1 MSTHSQSPEP
11 SAPLS
16 SQTKHHGSGRHWTDE
31 ESALLEKHRQEYR
44 DANDAARAEIFSRVL
59 QDMLDILP
67 NGKSFKKEERSAVKK
82 DIKEWFARYSR
93 KRSQKMPRM
102 GKSWHARHVFQHEN
116 KDAIDTEAKR
126 LCAKAIEEGQKRPK
140 GGDPT
145 HFDFRERV
153 VTQMMG
159 KLKKREKD
167 VLQRTA
173 EEYNKK
179 GVDPELKSKLA
190 VKNCTAWMHAFSKE
204 LYDTM
209 GVWVFI
215 LGCYLKPDGN
225 LDVSTYDFNQELGN
239 GKDFIDNHSWTF
251 HEEGISV
258 SSWRAHNEEYYGLE
272 DLALAKGG
280 HRSQGAMTLEKNLY
294 LEPILPNPS
303 KPPLKT
309 SRDIQIWRLNVLRTF
324 VNQHYTGQSKGSA
337 PWTAIGSKLLDF
349 IDLEYIPPAW
359 RSVNGEGNNF
369 YKFLDP
375 SKFPMEMV
383 TEALQ
388 FCVGKG
394 KKPGRSKGQRRG
406 RAATESPS
414 DEEARPKR
422 KEGVED
428 RQFDDNSWKD
438 LDVDKPAKKRTEQF
452 SKDDWT
458 PDWDGSDDDG
468 EDLDVEK
475 PTKKPTKQ
483 HDEHREDGSD
493 DSDSDSDNGQE
504 RPKQDTLTEPTVK
517 PSRVN
522 PTLEEDRD
530 SGSDLGSDDATI
542 TVDTSPELQPR
553 YNDTRALSHE
563 VPSDTEVLADDTF
576 WEADLGCGVESADR
590 AKKRKFTDEEDTP
603 CKFPRLEK
611 GYKLGPRSA
620 RPGKVKC

>member
-1 MSTHSQSPEP
+1 M
-11 SAPLS
+11 
-16 SQTKHHGSGRHWTDE
+16 
-31 ESALLEKHRQEYR
+31 
-44 DANDAARAEIFSRVL
+44 
-59 QDMLDILP
+59 
-67 NGKSFKKEERSAVKK
+67 
-82 DIKEWFARYSR
+82 
-93 KRSQKMPRM
+93 
-102 GKSWHARHVFQHEN
+102 
-116 KDAIDTEAKR
+116 
-126 LCAKAIEEGQKRPK
+126 
-140 GGDPT
+140 
-145 HFDFRERV
+145 
-153 VTQMMG
+153 
-159 KLKKREKD
+159 KKREKD
-167 VLQRTA
+167 VLQRPA

-190 VKNCTAWMHAFSKE
+190 VKNCTARMHAFSKE

-209 GVWVFI
+209 GVRVFI

-239 GKDFIDNHSWTF
+239 GKDFIDNHSRTF
-251 HEEGISV
+251 HEEGIS
-258 SSWRAHNEEYYGLE
+258 
-272 DLALAKGG
+272 
-280 HRSQGAMTLEKNLY
+280 
-294 LEPILPNPS
+294 
-303 KPPLKT
+303 
-309 SRDIQIWRLNVLRTF
+309 
-324 VNQHYTGQSKGSA
+324 HYTGQSKGSA

-394 KKPGRSKGQRRG
+394 KKPSRSKGQRRG

-458 PDWDGSDDDG
+458 PDRDGSDDDG

-483 HDEHREDGSD
+483 HDKHREDGSD
-493 DSDSDSDNGQE
+493 DSDSDSNNGQG

-620 RPGKVKC
+620 RPGKVKCRAASAVIQATVKPAQATNLRSDTTKASNSFDFTKSSGVNAKRPVPSKQKESEAGPSQQPSIDVPTKPKPKPHPIMKGKVSTGELGIVTRERLKKIAEESVRSTRSKKVSFVS

>member
-1 MSTHSQSPEP
+1 
-11 SAPLS
+11 
-16 SQTKHHGSGRHWTDE
+16 
-31 ESALLEKHRQEYR
+31 
-44 DANDAARAEIFSRVL
+44 
-59 QDMLDILP
+59 
-67 NGKSFKKEERSAVKK
+67 
-82 DIKEWFARYSR
+82 
-93 KRSQKMPRM
+93 
-102 GKSWHARHVFQHEN
+102 
-116 KDAIDTEAKR
+116 
-126 LCAKAIEEGQKRPK
+126 
-140 GGDPT
+140 
-145 HFDFRERV
+145 
-153 VTQMMG
+153 
-159 KLKKREKD
+159 
-167 VLQRTA
+167 
-173 EEYNKK
+173 
-179 GVDPELKSKLA
+179 
-190 VKNCTAWMHAFSKE
+190 MHAFSKE

-209 GVWVFI
+209 GVRVFI

-272 DLALAKGG
+272 DLASAEGG
-280 HRSQGAMTLEKNLY
+280 HRSRGAMTLEKNLY
-294 LEPILPNPS
+294 LEPILPDPS

-309 SRDIQIWRLNVLRTF
+309 SRDIRIWRLNVLRTF
-324 VNQHYTGQSKGSA
+324 VNQHYNLAAGQSKGSA

-388 FCVGKG
+388 FWYERQEQHKVAFRFKSFLEGKMLLEAPPRRKIKVHVPKPHVHSVGKG

-458 PDWDGSDDDG
+458 PDRDGSDDDG

-553 YNDTRALSHE
+553 YNDTWALSHE

-620 RPGKVKC
+620 RPGKVKCRAASAVIQATVKPAQATNLRSDTTKASNSFDFTKSSGVNAKRPVPSKQKESEASPSQQPSIDVPTKPKPKPRPIIKGKVSTGELGIVTRERSKKIAEESVRSTRSKKVSFVS

>member
-1 MSTHSQSPEP
+1 M
-11 SAPLS
+11 
-16 SQTKHHGSGRHWTDE
+16 
-31 ESALLEKHRQEYR
+31 
-44 DANDAARAEIFSRVL
+44 
-59 QDMLDILP
+59 
-67 NGKSFKKEERSAVKK
+67 
-82 DIKEWFARYSR
+82 
-93 KRSQKMPRM
+93 
-102 GKSWHARHVFQHEN
+102 
-116 KDAIDTEAKR
+116 
-126 LCAKAIEEGQKRPK
+126 
-140 GGDPT
+140 
-145 HFDFRERV
+145 
-153 VTQMMG
+153 
-159 KLKKREKD
+159 
-167 VLQRTA
+167 
-173 EEYNKK
+173 
-179 GVDPELKSKLA
+179 
-190 VKNCTAWMHAFSKE
+190 
-204 LYDTM
+204 
-209 GVWVFI
+209 
-215 LGCYLKPDGN
+215 
-225 LDVSTYDFNQELGN
+225 
-239 GKDFIDNHSWTF
+239 
-251 HEEGISV
+251 
-258 SSWRAHNEEYYGLE
+258 
-272 DLALAKGG
+272 
-280 HRSQGAMTLEKNLY
+280 
-294 LEPILPNPS
+294 
-303 KPPLKT
+303 
-309 SRDIQIWRLNVLRTF
+309 
-324 VNQHYTGQSKGSA
+324 HYTGQSKGSA

-388 FCVGKG
+388 FWYERQEQHKVAFRFKSFLEGKMLLEAPPRRKIKVHVPKPHVHSVGKG

-458 PDWDGSDDDG
+458 PDRDGSDDDG
-468 EDLDVEK
+468 EDLDMEK

-620 RPGKVKC
+620 

>member
-1 MSTHSQSPEP
+1 
-11 SAPLS
+11 
-16 SQTKHHGSGRHWTDE
+16 
-31 ESALLEKHRQEYR
+31 
-44 DANDAARAEIFSRVL
+44 
-59 QDMLDILP
+59 
-67 NGKSFKKEERSAVKK
+67 
-82 DIKEWFARYSR
+82 
-93 KRSQKMPRM
+93 
-102 GKSWHARHVFQHEN
+102 
-116 KDAIDTEAKR
+116 
-126 LCAKAIEEGQKRPK
+126 
-140 GGDPT
+140 
-145 HFDFRERV
+145 
-153 VTQMMG
+153 
-159 KLKKREKD
+159 
-167 VLQRTA
+167 
-173 EEYNKK
+173 
-179 GVDPELKSKLA
+179 
-190 VKNCTAWMHAFSKE
+190 
-204 LYDTM
+204 
-209 GVWVFI
+209 
-215 LGCYLKPDGN
+215 
-225 LDVSTYDFNQELGN
+225 
-239 GKDFIDNHSWTF
+239 
-251 HEEGISV
+251 
-258 SSWRAHNEEYYGLE
+258 
-272 DLALAKGG
+272 
-280 HRSQGAMTLEKNLY
+280 
-294 LEPILPNPS
+294 
-303 KPPLKT
+303 
-309 SRDIQIWRLNVLRTF
+309 
-324 VNQHYTGQSKGSA
+324 
-337 PWTAIGSKLLDF
+337 
-349 IDLEYIPPAW
+349 
-359 RSVNGEGNNF
+359 
-369 YKFLDP
+369 
-375 SKFPMEMV
+375 MEMV

-388 FCVGKG
+388 FWYERQEQHKVAFRFKSFLEGKMLLEAPPRRKIKVHVPKPHVHSVGKG

-458 PDWDGSDDDG
+458 PDRDGSDDDG
-468 EDLDVEK
+468 EDLDMEK

-553 YNDTRALSHE
+553 YNDTRAHSHE

-576 WEADLGCGVESADR
+576 WEADLGCGVELADQ

-620 RPGKVKC
+620 RPGKVKCRAASAVIQATVKPAQATNLRSDTTKASNSFDFTKSSGVNAKRPVPSKQKESEAGPSQQPSIDVPTKPKPKPRPIMKGKVSTGELGIVTRERSKKIAEESVRSTRSKKVSFVS

>member
-1 MSTHSQSPEP
+1 
-11 SAPLS
+11 
-16 SQTKHHGSGRHWTDE
+16 
-31 ESALLEKHRQEYR
+31 
-44 DANDAARAEIFSRVL
+44 
-59 QDMLDILP
+59 MLNILP

-82 DIKEWFARYSR
+82 DIKEWFAQYSR

-102 GKSWHARHVFQHEN
+102 GKSWHARRVFQHEN

-126 LCAKAIEEGQKRPK
+126 LCAEAIEEGQKRPK

-190 VKNCTAWMHAFSKE
+190 VKNCMARMHAFSKE

-209 GVWVFI
+209 GVRVFI

-239 GKDFIDNHSWTF
+239 GKDFIDNHSRTF

-272 DLALAKGG
+272 DLASAKGG
-280 HRSQGAMTLEKNLY
+280 HQ
-294 LEPILPNPS
+294 
-303 KPPLKT
+303 
-309 SRDIQIWRLNVLRTF
+309 SR
-324 VNQHYTGQSKGSA
+324 
-337 PWTAIGSKLLDF
+337 
-349 IDLEYIPPAW
+349 
-359 RSVNGEGNNF
+359 
-369 YKFLDP
+369 
-375 SKFPMEMV
+375 
-383 TEALQ
+383 
-388 FCVGKG
+388 
-394 KKPGRSKGQRRG
+394 
-406 RAATESPS
+406 
-414 DEEARPKR
+414 
-422 KEGVED
+422 
-428 RQFDDNSWKD
+428 
-438 LDVDKPAKKRTEQF
+438 
-452 SKDDWT
+452 
-458 PDWDGSDDDG
+458 
-468 EDLDVEK
+468 
-475 PTKKPTKQ
+475 
-483 HDEHREDGSD
+483 
-493 DSDSDSDNGQE
+493 
-504 RPKQDTLTEPTVK
+504 
-517 PSRVN
+517 
-522 PTLEEDRD
+522 
-530 SGSDLGSDDATI
+530 
-542 TVDTSPELQPR
+542 DTSPELQPR

-620 RPGKVKC
+620 RPGKVKCRAASAVIQATVKPAQATNLRSDTTKASNSFDFTKSSGVNAKRPVPSKQKESEAGPSQQPSIDVPTKPKPKPRPIMKGKVSTGELGIVTRERSKKIAEESVRSTRSKKVSFVS